1 MFNQYIQYI
10 LNLNQDKKNANKA
23 FSKTFRYK
31 TLYV

>member
-10 LNLNQDKKNANKA
+10 LNLNQDKKNVN
-23 FSKTFRYK
+23 KTFRYK